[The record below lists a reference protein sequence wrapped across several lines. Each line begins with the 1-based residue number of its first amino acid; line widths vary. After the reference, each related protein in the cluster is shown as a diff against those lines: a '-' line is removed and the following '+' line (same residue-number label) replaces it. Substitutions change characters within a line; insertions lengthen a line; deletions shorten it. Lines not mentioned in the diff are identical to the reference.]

1 MPIRLPSTLPA
12 FDVLRDE
19 GVMVM
24 GRSAADRQ
32 DIRPLRIGLLNLMP
46 KKIQTETQ
54 FARLIGATPLQVE
67 LSLIRMT
74 SHETKNT
81 AAEHMEAFY
90 RPFAEVEEE
99 TGEKFDGL
107 IITGAPIEHLPFED
121 VTYWDELTRVFDWTQ
136 TNVHSTF
143 GVCWGGMAMIHHF
156 HGVKK
161 HLLDAKLFGCYRH
174 MNLAP
179 ERPISGDFP
188 TIRDAG
194 QPLDRDAPRRDR
206 GRGPAG
212 PAAFR
217 RGRPRA
223 GRGSRAP
230 RALHLQPSRIRQRHA
245 ERGIPPR
252 PVARRWTAPRST
264 CPVNYFPGDDP
275 ARTPQNRW
283 RSHAHLLYGNWV
295 SEVYLTTPFDMD
307 EIGEKSTDLRSNR
320 EAASVGPPGAGR
332 LHRGDPVESRA
343 PRAAGGGD
351 MAARGRFPD
360 DRRAPGAL
368 RGHGRRARPRA
379 GPRRQ
384 RQH

>member
-12 FDVLRDE
+12 FRVLRNE

-74 SHETKNT
+74 GHETKNT

-90 RPFAEVEEE
+90 RPFADVVA

-107 IITGAPIEHLPFED
+107 IITGAPIEHLDFEN

-136 TNVHSTF
+136 THVHSTF

-161 HLLDAKLFGCYRH
+161 HLLPEKLFGCYRH

-179 ERPISGDFP
+179 ERPYLRGFSDDLVMPVSRWTEMRRHEIEAAGLPVLLDSAEVGPALVEDPAHRALYIFNHLEYDSG
-188 TIRDAG
+188 T
-194 QPLDRDAPRRDR
+194 LDEEYRRDLTTAQVDGAEIR
-206 GRGPAG
+206 LPVHYYPDDDPG
-212 PAAFR
+212 
-217 RGRPRA
+217 
-223 GRGSRAP
+223 RAP
-230 RALHLQPSRIRQRHA
+230 P
-245 ERGIPPR
+245 
-252 PVARRWTAPRST
+252 
-264 CPVNYFPGDDP
+264 
-275 ARTPQNRW
+275 NRW
-283 RSHAHLLYGNWV
+283 RSHAHLLYGNWL
-295 SEVYLTTPFDMD
+295 SEVYLTTPFDIA
-307 EIGEKSTDLRSNR
+307 EIGEKSTDLRTT
-320 EAASVGPPGAGR
+320 P
-332 LHRGDPVESRA
+332 
-343 PRAAGGGD
+343 
-351 MAARGRFPD
+351 
-360 DRRAPGAL
+360 
-368 RGHGRRARPRA
+368 
-379 GPRRQ
+379 
-384 RQH
+384 